1 MYLFLEIVSVCTICL
16 SAACLLSL
24 FRYPPWPPLHKTQP
38 HTPAGSGLHSISSI
52 LRSLPRC
59 PRTGL
64 GTFLW
69 ASHQHPLSFHNAIFS
84 SLSYNCLPPL
94 DDKLLVVKVQA
105 LFPSTTNEALGN
117 WALPTSS
124 LRKLLTKPSSLSIES
139 SHHFVQQSLCARQI
153 LTMVCAV
160 TNSIPHQPYK
170 GETTMIPIVQMRM
183 LRLGD
188 DRKFIQGPQ
197 LVRRRAKV
205 CTRGVSFQTL
215 HPPHDAL
222 LIYIRVVLPIAPT
235 KLTS

>member
-1 MYLFLEIVSVCTICL
+1 M
-16 SAACLLSL
+16 
-24 FRYPPWPPLHKTQP
+24 
-38 HTPAGSGLHSISSI
+38 
-52 LRSLPRC
+52 
-59 PRTGL
+59 
-64 GTFLW
+64 
-69 ASHQHPLSFHNAIFS
+69 
-84 SLSYNCLPPL
+84 
-94 DDKLLVVKVQA
+94 VKVQA

-139 SHHFVQQSLCARQI
+139 SYHFVQHSLCARQI

-160 TNSIPHQPYK
+160 TNSIPRQPYK
-170 GETTMIPIVQMRM
+170 GETTMIPIVKMRM

-205 CTRGVSFQTL
+205 CTRVVSFQTL

-222 LIYIRVVLPIAPT
+222 LIYILRSTYRSNKTDLQTPIPCSVSTHGLCTCYSSPCRCPSASQLILHLSLRGQNTFFNALSVFAPHMA
-235 KLTS
+235 LTVC